1 MFGFFRKNHLYS
13 KDIEPHCAYCSHCT
27 KDNEHQGVCDLRGI
41 VALAGSCKK
50 FQYNPLMR
58 VPPKPARIRGRF
70 TDEDFFFEDRST
82 APEEEAPAEEQSGE
96 PEEAPESSAETE
108 KPQTDEA
115 ETERTETPAEPEDKK
130 EGENP

>member
-13 KDIEPHCAYCSHCT
+13 KDIDPHCAYCSHCT

-70 TDEDFFFEDRST
+70 TDADFFFEDFSA
-82 APEEEAPAEEQSGE
+82 APEEETPAAEQS
-96 PEEAPESSAETE
+96 EEHTESSERTAETV
-108 KPQTDEA
+108 QTKEDGA
-115 ETERTETPAEPEDKK
+115 ETDASDTPAEPEDSK
-130 EGENP
+130 EGENT

>member
-13 KDIEPHCAYCSHCT
+13 KDIDPHCAYCSHCT

-41 VALAGSCKK
+41 VALAGSCRK

-70 TDEDFFFEDRST
+70 TDEDFFFEDLSA
-82 APEEEAPAEEQSGE
+82 APAVPAEEQSE
-96 PEEAPESSAETE
+96 ERTEAPE
-108 KPQTDEA
+108 PVQDNEA
-115 ETERTETPAEPEDKK
+115 ETGTADTPAEPEDNK
-130 EGENP
+130 EGEKP